1 MTSTYLRSQELHD
14 RGRSQ
19 LILIDLQERLMAA
32 LADAPEVVKACEILG
47 DVARRLSIPVF
58 VTEQYPQGL
67 GPTVP
72 PIARFASVR
81 PAKQRFSA
89 VEALAVPGVSDDPA
103 TRDQIILAGVETHVC
118 VLQTAFDYLALGYR
132 VTVVADA
139 VTSRRSRDTEC
150 AIARMRDS
158 GVTIT
163 TAESVIFEWCE
174 SAADPEF
181 KSISG
186 VVKSRGL
193 RVDG

>member
-1 MTSTYLRSQELHD
+1 MTSTYLRSYELHD

-19 LILIDLQERLMAA
+19 LILIDLQERLLAA
-32 LADAPEVVKACEILG
+32 LHDAPDVVKASESLG
-47 DVARRLSIPVF
+47 DVARRLHIPIAI
-58 VTEQYPQGL
+58 TEQYPQGL
-67 GPTVP
+67 GTTVAS
-72 PIARFASVR
+72 IARLSQR
-81 PAKQRFSA
+81 RCEKQRFSA
-89 VEALAVPGVSDDPA
+89 TETLEVPAVSDELGI
-103 TRDQIILAGVETHVC
+103 REQIVLAGVETHVC

-139 VTSRRSRDTEC
+139 VTSRRSRDTEM
-150 AIARMRDS
+150 ALARMRDV

-163 TAESVIFEWCE
+163 TAEAVIFEWCE

-193 RVDG
+193 RLES